1 MSFTCPIVAQSHYQG
16 KVHAKNLRMK
26 SIDFKIPGQYGVSK
40 FIHSFSLDEFGQVL
54 HCDPFVPW
62 TVASQKPSSQAALPK
77 KMPAEDPGSVMETG
91 DGDGTNST
99 RFCSIC
105 QASFNNPLM
114 AQQHYVGKRH
124 RKQLTKQK
132 LMETYG
138 PSSAPGP
145 NTATNQHPRVS

>member
-1 MSFTCPIVAQSHYQG
+1 M
-16 KVHAKNLRMK
+16 
-26 SIDFKIPGQYGVSK
+26 SK
-40 FIHSFSLDEFGQVL
+40 FIQSLSLDEFGQVL
-54 HCDPFVPW
+54 HYDLLVSS
-62 TVASQKPSSQAALPK
+62 TVASQKPSSPESVQKTPS
-77 KMPAEDPGSVMETG
+77 EDTGSMMETG
-91 DGDGTNST
+91 DSNGANST

-145 NTATNQHPRVS
+145 NTATSNFSVSLKKVHVILKSAPLCTCQQLPR